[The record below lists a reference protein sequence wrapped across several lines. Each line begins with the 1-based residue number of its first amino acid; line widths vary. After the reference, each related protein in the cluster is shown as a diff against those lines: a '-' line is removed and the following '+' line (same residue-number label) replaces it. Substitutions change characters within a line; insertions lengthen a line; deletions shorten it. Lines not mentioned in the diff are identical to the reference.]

1 MAMAVANRYA
11 RALADVVAS
20 TGNYRAVQGD
30 LENFLAA
37 YRASADLRDVME
49 TPAVSLAKK
58 LKVLEAIL
66 ARTGA
71 GEVAENFLRVLVTNY
86 RTGVLGEICTAFLKI
101 ANERLG
107 VLQVTVSSATILSDP
122 ERVALRA
129 RFEEV
134 TRKKVEMEFRTEGE
148 LLGGIRAQ
156 IESTVY
162 DGSVRGN
169 LEKLREQLMAR

>member
-11 RALADVVAS
+11 RALSEVVAPA
-20 TGNYRAVQGD
+20 GNYREVLAD

-37 YRASADLRDVME
+37 YRESADLRDVLE
-49 TPAVSLAKK
+49 TPAISLAQKV
-58 LKVLEAIL
+58 KVLQAIL

-71 GEVAENFLRVLVTNY
+71 AEVSANFLRVLVANY
-86 RTGVLGEICTAFLKI
+86 RIGILGGICTAFLKI

-107 VLQVTVSSATILSDP
+107 VVQVRVSSATNLSDA
-122 ERVALRA
+122 EQQALRT

-134 TRKKVEMEFRTEGE
+134 TRKKVEMEFRMDGQ
-148 LLGGIRAQ
+148 LLGGILAQ

-162 DGSVRGN
+162 DGSVRGH
-169 LEKLREQLMAR
+169 LEQIRERLMAR

>member
-11 RALADVVAS
+11 RALSEVVAPA
-20 TGNYRAVQGD
+20 GNYRAVLGD

-37 YRASADLRDVME
+37 YRESADLRDVME
-49 TPAVSLAKK
+49 TPSVSLAQKIN
-58 LKVLEAIL
+58 VLDAIL

-71 GEVAENFLRVLVTNY
+71 AEVSASFLRVLVANY
-86 RTGVLGEICTAFLKI
+86 RIGMLGEICAAFLKM

-107 VLQVTVSSATILSDP
+107 VVQVRVSSAAALSDA
-122 ERVALRA
+122 EQQALRT

-134 TRKKVEMEFRTEGE
+134 TRKKVEMEFRMDGE
-148 LLGGIRAQ
+148 LLGGILAQ

-162 DGSVRGN
+162 DGSVRGH
-169 LEKLREQLMAR
+169 LEKIRERLMAR